1 MTNELKPCPF
11 CGGEAEAEHYESDDF
26 YGGYLIFCTKC
37 GAQITPCNASG
48 YDARKIAIESW
59 NTRQPAFDW
68 KPIEELFKEDL
79 NNWELVLL
87 AGEIKNS
94 LMEVGEQDN
103 GDVSLMFD
111 NEFVCDYEDL
121 EWVLSQGRYTR
132 YALLTPL
139 QTNQS

>member
-1 MTNELKPCPF
+1 MSNELKPCPF
-11 CGGEAEAEHYESDDF
+11 CGGKVKVSEREGYS
-26 YGGYLIFCTKC
+26 GGEY
-37 GAQITPCNASG
+37 ITEIECNVCHMHVENL
-48 YDARKIAIESW
+48 YNNDKTIDLW

-103 GDVSLMFD
+103 GDISLMFD
-111 NEFVCDYEDL
+111 NEFVSDYEDL
-121 EWVLSQGRYTR
+121 EWVLSKGRYTR
-132 YALLTPL
+132 YALLIPPERR
-139 QTNQS
+139 

>member
-68 KPIEELFKEDL
+68 KPIEELPTFFNSRGEKNFDDDEKFLVTTGNKYGEFICKILANDNL
-79 NNWELVLL
+79 LILSHGHKAELPRS
-87 AGEIKNS
+87 K
-94 LMEVGEQDN
+94 
-103 GDVSLMFD
+103 
-111 NEFVCDYEDL
+111 
-121 EWVLSQGRYTR
+121 YTH
-132 YALLTPL
+132 YALLIPP